1 MHRGMRFGVVA
12 LAVALLGAACAAESS
27 DSAKPETRNVT
38 DTSLVAADTGP
49 VKGAQRLHYE
59 FGPIDVLP
67 GQNNIAYSAGSVPK
81 PTVPGWI
88 TRIKPDLRRADGSVP
103 RVDVIHLHHGVWLN
117 SSARDST
124 ARLPERF
131 FAAGEEKTIMQLPEG
146 YGYRYSPTD
155 NWTINYMIHNLT
167 TEPDKVWITYDL
179 DFIPADSAAA
189 ADIQA
194 ARPIWM
200 DVQNGSVY
208 PVFDVLKG
216 SGQDGRYEYPDDATD
231 PYAGRPAKN
240 RWTVD
245 RDGVLVATAGHLHPG
260 GLYDDLYV
268 ERSGATAIPG
278 HAKPGRSDT
287 AHLFRSKA
295 HYYEP
300 AGAVSWDVAMT
311 ATKPDW
317 RVAVKAGDVL
327 EMSGD
332 LRLPAR
338 VLVRVDGHHGGL
350 DGRWWRWS
358 RSVHDRGGPAGTA
371 DPRSPSREQSPWRQ
385 AGAEPVRQRTEAA
398 VAAGPGID
406 DPDRE
411 LRLRA
416 GRSHRSRTRC
426 PR

>member
-12 LAVALLGAACAAESS
+12 LAVALLGAACASESS
-27 DSAKPETRNVT
+27 DNAKPETRNVT

-117 SSARDST
+117 ASARDST

-146 YGYRYSPTD
+146 YGYQYSPTD

-179 DFIPADSAAA
+179 DFIPADSPAA

-231 PYAGRPAKN
+231 PYGGRPAKN

-268 ERSGATAIPG
+268 ERAGATAIPG
-278 HAKPGRSDT
+278 HDKPGRPDT

-327 EMSGD
+327 ETSATYDSKRARPGTSRWASWWSGW
-332 LRLPAR
+332 PT
-338 VLVRVDGHHGGL
+338 
-350 DGRWWRWS
+350 
-358 RSVHDRGGPAGTA
+358 GPMV
-371 DPRSPSREQSPWRQ
+371 P
-385 AGAEPVRQRTEAA
+385 
-398 VAAGPGID
+398 I
-406 DPDRE
+406 
-411 LRLRA
+411 
-416 GRSHRSRTRC
+416 RSR
-426 PR
+426 PRWTSRDC